1 MTERKDQP
9 STNLLFSPAN
19 NDLFSGNNSSAFLV
33 PVQGTTSSAL
43 MTSENAAEEAS
54 FLGQNNAQQP
64 ATFSLFSVSEGND
77 PFSSVVSATPGGN
90 ASGIATSEQEP
101 SLFVPPS
108 TRSSPPLLNT
118 SNYSANSYSS
128 PHVGNTGFQSS
139 ASSTMPPTNGIAP
152 PPMQGYSGTS
162 TGRPSGYSNP
172 RYVPPPNYGI
182 APTTVTPTSFSVGGT
197 TAPPPM
203 AGFTPNPYPPDAPPL
218 SFTKLAETTVPPPS
232 AESMYHSVPSHW
244 CFSKTL
250 SDGTLVWY
258 PFSFIDSQRLE
269 EAVMQGGEEIVVTEG
284 GRYDVAVKNRER
296 TSVYWEEPVAQVRRC
311 TWFAKGDSDHR
322 YEPFEESL
330 SQKLE
335 EEYKKV
341 VVGNSWHKQI
351 DLEGGGMIVIHNPQV
366 IVHLIPRGDELG
378 MFPDQQM
385 KSRIVKR
392 GISEIDMG
400 KEIPENEIGDPDH
413 VVFVCHGI
421 GPVCDLRSRSIV
433 ECVDDIRTIHLSLL
447 KSHFKNALE
456 GKRAQ
461 RIEFLPIHWHRAL
474 HGDATG
480 VDHDIRKLTLP
491 SIQRLRHFT
500 NETLLDILFY
510 SSPVYCQTIA
520 ETIGAG
526 INSLHQLFLS
536 RNPNFSGK
544 FSIAGH
550 SLGSLMIFDLLC
562 NQGTQQQTL
571 DPNPK
576 PLLPMEEL
584 SVPLSDP
591 TVRSSTPNSTQD
603 GSIVDEEF
611 ETTLDDLL
619 EKLNLVKFKDKF
631 EAEQME
637 MDTLL
642 LCEEDDLK
650 DLGLPMGPRKKLVG
664 YLKQQHKDQEKKR
677 LEKEAEIK
685 HIEEQKQLMEQK
697 IEQEAATPV
706 NQRMESVTGFMSSAM
721 NVHVDFQ
728 QYDCGTG
735 QPMVKYPQLQFEPEV
750 FFALGSPIG
759 MFLTVRGISDLG
771 EEFCLPT
778 CDRFFNVFHPYDP
791 VAYRVEPLIN
801 PEFTLKPVQVP
812 HYKGRKRLH
821 LELRDS
827 LGRMGTELKQG
838 IINSVKKAI
847 GSMQRFAQ
855 NWQGNAES
863 TEREMQEEAEKVADE
878 FLKEQSEKAHENDDI
893 VSVASESSQIQGGM
907 GRLNGGQRIDYVLQE
922 RPLESFNDYLFA
934 FQSHLCYWNSEDTV
948 LLMMKEIY
956 KGMEVLSD
964 SQIQKLQAAHQKTQS
979 FPPPPLSQPYG
990 VPPPP
995 LSQPYGVPPPPMS
1008 NFQVPK

>member
-1 MTERKDQP
+1 MAEQKNQP

-19 NDLFSGNNSSAFLV
+19 NDLFNVNNSSAFLV

-43 MTSENAAEEAS
+43 MTSENPAEEDS

-64 ATFSLFSVSEGND
+64 ATFSLFTGAEGSD
-77 PFSSVVSATPGGN
+77 PFSAVGN
-90 ASGIATSEQEP
+90 APPGSKSSGITTSEQEP
-101 SLFVPPS
+101 SLFVPSS
-108 TRSSPPLLNT
+108 TRSSPPLLST
-118 SNYSANSYSS
+118 SSYSTS
-128 PHVGNTGFQSS
+128 SYSTPLVNSSFQSPTPM
-139 ASSTMPPTNGIAP
+139 AMSSTNGIAP
-152 PPMQGYSGTS
+152 PPTQSYSGT
-162 TGRPSGYSNP
+162 PSGRLSHYSTP
-172 RYVPPPNYGI
+172 RYVPPPDYGI
-182 APTTVTPTSFSVGGT
+182 APTSATPVSFPPSGN
-197 TAPPPM
+197 APPPPM
-203 AGFTPNPYPPDAPPL
+203 AGFTPSPYAPNVQYNAAAPPP
-218 SFTKLAETTVPPPS
+218 SFAKLADSTPPPPS
-232 AESMYHSVPSHW
+232 AESMYHLVSSHW
-244 CFSKTL
+244 CYSKTL
-250 SDGTLVWY
+250 SDGSLIWN
-258 PFSFIDSQRLE
+258 PFSYFDSQNLE
-269 EAVMQGGEEIVVTEG
+269 EAARKGTEEIVITDG
-284 GRYDVAVKNRER
+284 GRYDVAVKSRER

-311 TWFAKGDSDHR
+311 TWFAKADTDHR
-322 YEPFEESL
+322 YEPFDEALSL
-330 SQKLE
+330 KLE

-341 VVGNSWHKQI
+341 VIGNTWHKQI
-351 DLEGGGMIVIHNPQV
+351 DLSGGEMIVIHNPQV
-366 IVHLIPRGDELG
+366 IVHLIPRENEVG
-378 MFPDQQM
+378 MFPEQQM

-392 GISEIDMG
+392 GITEIDMSR
-400 KEIPENEIGDPDH
+400 EIPENEIGEPDH

-421 GPVCDLRSRSIV
+421 GPVCDLRSRTIV
-433 ECVDDIRTIHLSLL
+433 ECVDDIRAIQLSLL

-474 HGDATG
+474 HGDANG
-480 VDHDIRKLTLP
+480 VDRDIRRLTLP

-536 RNPNFSGK
+536 RNPNFNGK

-550 SLGSLMIFDLLC
+550 SLGALMVFDLLC
-562 NQGTQQQTL
+562 NQGTKQQTYDL
-571 DPNPK
+571 DPK
-576 PLLPMEEL
+576 PS
-584 SVPLSDP
+584 SVPDEL
-591 TVRSSTPNSTQD
+591 TVPQSNISARSSTPNSTQD
-603 GSIVDEEF
+603 GSLIDEEVE

-619 EKLNLVKFKDKF
+619 AKLNLVKFKENF

-642 LCEEDDLK
+642 LCGENDLK

-664 YLKQQHKDQEKKR
+664 YLKQQQQEQERKRQEKDAQAKR
-677 LEKEAEIK
+677 LE
-685 HIEEQKQLMEQK
+685 EERRLMEQK
-697 IEQEAATPV
+697 VEQEAVAPV
-706 NQRMESVTGFMSSAM
+706 NQRMESVTGFLSSAM

-735 QPMVKYPQLQFEPEV
+735 QPMVKYPQLQFDPEI
-750 FFALGSPIG
+750 FFTLGSPIG

-778 CDRFFNVFHPYDP
+778 CGRFFNVFHPYDP

-801 PEFTLKPVQVP
+801 PEFSLKPVQVP

-838 IINSVKKAI
+838 IINSVKRAI
-847 GSMQRFAQ
+847 GSMQKFAQ

-863 TEREMQEEAEKVADE
+863 SEKEMEEEVEKVADE
-878 FLKEQSEKAHENDDI
+878 LLKQQSEKSHENDDI
-893 VSVASESSQIQGGM
+893 VSVASESSQIPGGM

-956 KGMEVLSD
+956 RGMDILSD
-964 SQIQKLQAAHQKTQS
+964 SQIQKIQAAQQVQTL
-979 FPPPPLSQPYG
+979 PPTLNQPLG
-990 VPPPP
+990 
-995 LSQPYGVPPPPMS
+995 LPPPPMS
-1008 NFQVPK
+1008 SYPVPK